1 MGILKRR
8 NDAEREEM
16 KKRGSSHA
24 VGLLIVIASV
34 AFLVAAVAFFFWKP
48 DIIFD
53 VNDEAVASSV
63 ADELPERLFVDPCEP
78 LGQGRWTC
86 PVTAGEAND
95 SVAVYRLRVQ
105 LDEDRC
111 WTVIAPREGGVASK
125 EGCLGLTDYL
135 FEEETFLD

>member
-1 MGILKRR
+1 MGILNRR

-24 VGLLIVIASV
+24 VGLLIVIACV

-48 DIIFD
+48 DVIFD

-63 ADELPERLFVDPCEP
+63 ADELPERLFVDPCLS
-78 LGQGRWTC
+78 LGERRWTC
-86 PVTAGEAND
+86 AVTAGEASD
-95 SVAVYRLRVQ
+95 AVAVYKLRVQ

-111 WTVIAPREGGVASK
+111 WTVTAPREG
-125 EGCLGLTDYL
+125 T
-135 FEEETFLD
+135 